1 MSDKLKTAVINMW
14 GQEVAAVTWLE
25 QGYAV
30 FEYTEA
36 FQRSA
41 LNISPIMMPINS
53 LTKTLTSENAKSD
66 MRYMFSDLSKESF
79 MGLPGLLTDSLPGK
93 FGSSMVDEW
102 RARQGLSHEALN
114 PIEQL
119 CCLGN
124 RSMGALE
131 FIPSTVSATNKNQND
146 FQKEIPLEI
155 DQLVNFLQTVTQDR
169 GQMQLSLSDDDDQAN
184 EDALSDILRVGISAG
199 GAQAKAVIAIN
210 ETSGH
215 ILSGQADI
223 PDDYDYWLLKFD
235 GVDNGLGQP
244 SNQTRIEYAYAL
256 MARAAG
262 IDISECRLLEENE
275 RAHFITRRFDRL
287 RNSSKA
293 LNEKPN
299 RYNNQDNEA
308 ESKQDNVVPVKLHMQ
323 SLHALAHYDFNKVGV
338 YSYEQAFAIMREMR
352 LPKSAAL
359 EQYKRMLFNVF
370 ARNQNDHTKN
380 IVFLMNEKGQW
391 KLSPA
396 FNLTY
401 SYDATGT
408 RMSQHQMSINSKRD
422 NFTRKDL
429 ITIGESI
436 SLPKPER
443 VIDEVKQAVSQWPT
457 FAKRAGL
464 KKKII
469 NDIVKMHR
477 LDI

>member
-1 MSDKLKTAVINMW
+1 MSDKLKTAVINLW

-41 LNISPIMMPINS
+41 LNISPIMMPTNS
-53 LTKTLTSENAKSD
+53 LTKTPISTSAKND
-66 MRYMFSDLSKESF
+66 MRYMFPDLSKESF
-79 MGLPGLLTDSLPGK
+79 MGLPGLLADSLPGK
-93 FGSSMVDEW
+93 FGSSMIDEW
-102 RARQGLSHEALN
+102 RSRQGLSHEALN

-119 CCLGN
+119 CQLGL
-124 RSMGALE
+124 RGMGALE
-131 FIPSTVSATNKNQND
+131 FVPSTVSSSTKSRND
-146 FQKEIPLEI
+146 LEQAVPLKI
-155 DQLVNFLQTVTQDR
+155 DQLVNLLQTVTQDR
-169 GQMQLSLSDDDDQAN
+169 GQMQLSLSDDNDQAN
-184 EDALSDILRVGISAG
+184 EDALYDILRVGLSAG
-199 GAQAKAVIAIN
+199 GAQAKAIITIN
-210 ETSGH
+210 EKSGH
-215 ILSGQADI
+215 ILSGQAEI
-223 PDDYDYWLLKFD
+223 PDDYDHWLLKFD
-235 GVDNGLGQP
+235 SVDGELGQS

-287 RNSSKA
+287 RNRRQT
-293 LNEKPN
+293 L
-299 RYNNQDNEA
+299 DN
-308 ESKQDNVVPVKLHMQ
+308 SVKLHMQ
-323 SLHALAHYDFNKVGV
+323 SLHALAHYDCNNIGA
-338 YSYEQAFAIMREMR
+338 YSYEQTFAIMREMR

-380 IVFLMNEKGQW
+380 IAFLMNEKGQW

-401 SYDATGT
+401 SHDTTST
-408 RMSQHQMSINSKRD
+408 RMHQHQMCINGKRD
-422 NFTRKDL
+422 NFTLEDL
-429 ITIGESI
+429 ITVGESI
-436 SLPKPER
+436 SLRKPER

-457 FAKRAGL
+457 FAKRAGV
-464 KKKII
+464 KKKNI
-469 NDIVKMHR
+469 NSIAKMHR
-477 LDI
+477 LNI

>member
-41 LNISPIMMPINS
+41 LNISPIMMPVNS
-53 LTKTLTSENAKSD
+53 STKTPLSANAKKD
-66 MRYMFSDLSKESF
+66 MRYMFPDLNKASF
-79 MGLPGLLTDSLPGK
+79 MGLPGLLADSLPGK

-119 CCLGN
+119 CNLGH
-124 RSMGALE
+124 RGVGALE
-131 FIPSTVSATNKNQND
+131 FIPSTVSSTNKSQND
-146 FQKEIPLEI
+146 FQKAVPLEI
-155 DQLVNFLQTVTQDR
+155 DQLVNLLQTVTQDR
-169 GQMQLSLSDDDDQAN
+169 GQMQLSLSDEDDQVN

-199 GAQAKAVIAIN
+199 GAQAKAIIAIN
-210 ETSGH
+210 EKSGH
-215 ILSGQADI
+215 TLSGQAHI

-235 GVDNGLGQP
+235 GVDGDLGQS

-275 RAHFITRRFDRL
+275 RAHFVTRRFDRL
-287 RNSSKA
+287 RNSRQTLDNSVDSNPAK
-293 LNEKPN
+293 LNH
-299 RYNNQDNEA
+299 
-308 ESKQDNVVPVKLHMQ
+308 VKLHVQ
-323 SLHALAHYDFNKVGV
+323 SLHALAHYDFNKVGA

-380 IVFLMNEKGQW
+380 IAFLMNEKGQW

-401 SYDATGT
+401 SHDATNT
-408 RMSQHQMSINSKRD
+408 RMRQHQMSINGKRD
-422 NFTRKDL
+422 NFTREDL
-429 ITIGESI
+429 ITVGESI

-464 KKKII
+464 KKKTI
-469 NDIVKMHR
+469 NSIAKMHR

>member
-1 MSDKLKTAVINMW
+1 MPDKLKTAVINLW
-14 GQEVAAVTWLE
+14 GQEVAAVTRLE

-41 LNISPIMMPINS
+41 LNISPIMMPTNS
-53 LTKTLTSENAKSD
+53 LTKTPISTNAKND
-66 MRYMFSDLSKESF
+66 MRYMFPDLSKESF
-79 MGLPGLLTDSLPGK
+79 MGLPGLLADSLPGK
-93 FGSSMVDEW
+93 FGSSMIDEW

-119 CCLGN
+119 CQLGHHG
-124 RSMGALE
+124 MGALE
-131 FIPSTVSATNKNQND
+131 FIPSTVSSTNKDQND
-146 FQKEIPLEI
+146 FQKAVPLKI
-155 DQLVNFLQTVTQDR
+155 DQLVNLLQSVTQDR
-169 GQMQLSLSDDDDQAN
+169 GQMQLSLSDKDDQAN
-184 EDALSDILRVGISAG
+184 EDALSDILRVGLSAG
-199 GAQAKAVIAIN
+199 GAQAKAIIAIN
-210 ETSGH
+210 DANGH

-223 PDDYDYWLLKFD
+223 PDDYDHWLLKFD
-235 GVDNGLGQP
+235 SVDGELGQS

-287 RNSSKA
+287 RNRRQPLDNSVD
-293 LNEKPN
+293 LN
-299 RYNNQDNEA
+299 
-308 ESKQDNVVPVKLHMQ
+308 PVKLHMQ
-323 SLHALAHYDFNKVGV
+323 SLHALAHYDCNKAGA

-370 ARNQNDHTKN
+370 ARNQSDHTKN
-380 IVFLMNEKGQW
+380 IAFLMNKKGQW

-401 SYDATGT
+401 SHDATNT
-408 RMSQHQMSINSKRD
+408 RIRQHQMCINGKRD
-422 NFTRKDL
+422 NFTREDL
-429 ITIGESI
+429 ITVGESI
-436 SLPKPER
+436 SLRKPER

-464 KKKII
+464 KKKTI
-469 NDIVKMHR
+469 NNITKMHR
-477 LDI
+477 LGI

>member
-36 FQRSA
+36 FQRST
-41 LNISPIMMPINS
+41 LNISPIMMPINLS
-53 LTKTLTSENAKSD
+53 IKTPISVNAKSD
-66 MRYMFSDLSKESF
+66 MRYMFPDLSEESF
-79 MGLPGLLTDSLPGK
+79 MGLPGLLADSLPGK
-93 FGSSMVDEW
+93 FCSSMIDEW
-102 RARQGLSHEALN
+102 RARQGLSYEALN
-114 PIEQL
+114 PIELL
-119 CCLGN
+119 CYLGN
-124 RSMGALE
+124 RGMGALE
-131 FIPSTVSATNKNQND
+131 FIPSTVSSMNTSQSD
-146 FQKEIPLEI
+146 FQKAVPLEI
-155 DQLVNFLQTVTQDR
+155 DQLVDLLQTVMQDR
-169 GQMQLSLSDDDDQAN
+169 GQMQLSLSDEDDQEN
-184 EDALSDILRVGISAG
+184 EDALSDILRVGLSAC

-215 ILSGQADI
+215 LLSGQVDI

-235 GVDNGLGQP
+235 GVDNGLGQS

-262 IDISECRLLEENE
+262 IDISECRLLEENG

-287 RNSSKA
+287 RNRKQT
-293 LNEKPN
+293 LNEKSN
-299 RYNNQDNEA
+299 RHNNKHSEA
-308 ESKQDNVVPVKLHMQ
+308 EPQKNNTVKLHMQ
-323 SLHALAHYDFNKVGV
+323 SLHALAHYDFNKVGT

-380 IVFLMNEKGQW
+380 IAFLMNEKGQW

-401 SYDATGT
+401 SYDAAST
-408 RMSQHQMSINSKRD
+408 RMCQHQMSINGKCD
-422 NFTRKDL
+422 NFTRNDL
-429 ITIGESI
+429 IIVGESI

-443 VIDEVKQAVSQWPT
+443 VIDEVKQAVSQWST

-464 KKKII
+464 KKSSI
-469 NDIVKMHR
+469 NRIAKMHR

>member
-1 MSDKLKTAVINMW
+1 MPDKLKTAVINLW
-14 GQEVAAVTWLE
+14 GQEVAAVTRLE

-41 LNISPIMMPINS
+41 LNISPIMMPTNS
-53 LTKTLTSENAKSD
+53 LTKTPISTNAKND
-66 MRYMFSDLSKESF
+66 MRYMFPDLSKESF
-79 MGLPGLLTDSLPGK
+79 MGLPGLLADSLPGK
-93 FGSSMVDEW
+93 FGSSMIDEW

-119 CCLGN
+119 CQLGHHG
-124 RSMGALE
+124 MGALE
-131 FIPSTVSATNKNQND
+131 FIPSTVSSTNKDQND
-146 FQKEIPLEI
+146 FQKAVPLKI
-155 DQLVNFLQTVTQDR
+155 DQLVNLLQSVTQDR
-169 GQMQLSLSDDDDQAN
+169 GQMQLSLSDKDDQAN
-184 EDALSDILRVGISAG
+184 EDALSDILRVGLSAG
-199 GAQAKAVIAIN
+199 GAQAKAIIAIN
-210 ETSGH
+210 DANGH

-235 GVDNGLGQP
+235 GVDDGLGQS
-244 SNQTRIEYAYAL
+244 SNETRIEYAYAL

-287 RNSSKA
+287 RNRRQTLDNSVDSNPAK
-293 LNEKPN
+293 LNH
-299 RYNNQDNEA
+299 
-308 ESKQDNVVPVKLHMQ
+308 VKLHMQ
-323 SLHALAHYDFNKVGV
+323 SLHALAHYDCSKVGA

-380 IVFLMNEKGQW
+380 IAFLMNEKGQW

-401 SYDATGT
+401 SHDTTNT
-408 RMSQHQMSINSKRD
+408 RIRQHQMCINGKRD

-429 ITIGESI
+429 ITVGESI

-464 KKKII
+464 KKKTI
-469 NDIVKMHR
+469 NSITKMHR

>member
-1 MSDKLKTAVINMW
+1 MSDKLKTAVINLW

-41 LNISPIMMPINS
+41 LNISPIMMPTNS
-53 LTKTLTSENAKSD
+53 LTKTPISTNAKND
-66 MRYMFSDLSKESF
+66 MRYMFPDLSKESF
-79 MGLPGLLTDSLPGK
+79 MGLPGLLADSLPGK
-93 FGSSMVDEW
+93 FGSSMIDEW

-119 CCLGN
+119 CQLGHHG
-124 RSMGALE
+124 MGALE
-131 FIPSTVSATNKNQND
+131 FIPSTVSSTNKDQND
-146 FQKEIPLEI
+146 FQKAVPLKI
-155 DQLVNFLQTVTQDR
+155 DQLVNLLQSVTQDR
-169 GQMQLSLSDDDDQAN
+169 GQMQLSLSDKDDQAN
-184 EDALSDILRVGISAG
+184 EDALSDILRVGLSAG
-199 GAQAKAVIAIN
+199 GAQAKAIIAIN
-210 ETSGH
+210 DANGH

-235 GVDNGLGQP
+235 GVDDGWGQS

-287 RNSSKA
+287 RNRGQT
-293 LNEKPN
+293 LDEKSN
-299 RYNNQDNEA
+299 RHNKT
-308 ESKQDNVVPVKLHMQ
+308 ESKQAGSVKLHMQ
-323 SLHALAHYDFNKVGV
+323 SLHALAHYDCNKAGA

-352 LPKSAAL
+352 LSKSAAL

-380 IVFLMNEKGQW
+380 IAFLMNEKGQW

-401 SYDATGT
+401 SYDATST
-408 RMSQHQMSINSKRD
+408 RMHQHQMCINGKRD
-422 NFTRKDL
+422 NFTLEDL
-429 ITIGESI
+429 ITVGESI
-436 SLPKPER
+436 SLRKPER

-464 KKKII
+464 KKKAI
-469 NDIVKMHR
+469 NNITKMHR
-477 LDI
+477 LGI

>member
-53 LTKTLTSENAKSD
+53 STKAPTSANAKND
-66 MRYMFSDLSKESF
+66 MRYMFPDLSKESF
-79 MGLPGLLTDSLPGK
+79 MGLPGLLADSLPGK
-93 FGSSMVDEW
+93 FGSGMIDEW

-119 CCLGN
+119 CHLGN
-124 RSMGALE
+124 RGMGALE
-131 FIPSTVSATNKNQND
+131 FVPSTVSPMNKNE
-146 FQKEIPLEI
+146 FQRVVPLEI
-155 DQLVNFLQTVTQDR
+155 YQLVSLLQTVTQDR
-169 GQMQLSLSDDDDQAN
+169 GQMQLSLSDKDDQAN
-184 EDALSDILRVGISAG
+184 EDALSDILRVGLSAG
-199 GAQAKAVIAIN
+199 GTQAKAVIAIN

-223 PDDYDYWLLKFD
+223 PDDYDYWLLKFN
-235 GVDNGLGQP
+235 GVDDGLGQS
-244 SNQTRIEYAYAL
+244 SNQTRVEYAYAL

-287 RNSSKA
+287 RNRRQTLDNSVDSNPAK
-293 LNEKPN
+293 LNH
-299 RYNNQDNEA
+299 
-308 ESKQDNVVPVKLHMQ
+308 VKLHMQ
-323 SLHALAHYDFNKVGV
+323 SLHALAHYDFNKVGA

-380 IVFLMNEKGQW
+380 IAFLMNEKGQW

-401 SYDATGT
+401 SCDATST
-408 RMSQHQMSINSKRD
+408 RMCQHQMSINGKRD
-422 NFTRKDL
+422 NFTRNDL
-429 ITIGESI
+429 IIVGESI

-443 VIDEVKQAVSQWPT
+443 VIDEVKQAVSQWST

-464 KKKII
+464 KKKTI
-469 NDIVKMHR
+469 NSIAKMHR